1 MDNKIELLEKNVDI
15 LKRSWTLENETV
27 SKKLK
32 VVEDLVSGGDYT
44 DQQLKSAIAD
54 VRAVI
59 ESVEPWIKEI
69 EGA

>member
-1 MDNKIELLEKNVDI
+1 MTEIETLEKNVDI